1 MEYSFYFDFEKTGD
15 MIYISHLDLL
25 RLFARSA
32 RRADLS
38 ISLTKGFNPHPRIKL
53 EKALKLGIESNF
65 EEGEIILNNNVEIS
79 ELKSR
84 WQYELP
90 AGITLKEVRLK

>member
-1 MEYSFYFDFEKTGD
+1 MEYSFEFVFEKTGD

-32 RRADLS
+32 KRADLEV
-38 ISLTKGFNPHPRIKL
+38 SLTKGFNPHPRIRL
-53 EKALKLGIESNF
+53 ERALKLGIESNF
-65 EEGEIILNNNVEIS
+65 EEGEIILNNSVEIS

-84 WQYELP
+84 WQCELP